1 MYNLK
6 LKSLILLIV
15 TTSFIGCGDT
25 ESQSVNSIKH
35 NLLSK
40 DISNLTT
47 TELQNL
53 GFNCVSENT
62 VSFTKSYLSDI
73 NLNNPKSLIINE
85 VCKAVFFY
93 ELDSN
98 SPINETLLL
107 KVGLSNIYKP
117 NGSVDAWAIDK
128 VKEMIIGKGTDIR
141 DVKYELEQF
150 MLKRERVWPKQISIT
165 FDDGIVVD
173 SILEHLSIFDKYGAR
188 FTYFVSHF
196 EQYDRRKF
204 HILQGY
210 GVEIGHHGA
219 LHVNA
224 VDYISKYGIQ
234 QWEQNELLGQL
245 NSMKVEGF
253 YPEAFAYPYGAFSN
267 ESDEVLSK
275 HFKFIR
281 KFDSRPNIKY
291 RIVSGAH
298 SIVTSYSIDDH
309 RIDLKQIKSMI
320 DELQGGDTLFISS
333 HAIGEWFNE
342 FHISKEHLEA
352 ILNYGTSKGILFCS
366 FSDCIKQSEKL
377 R

>member
-1 MYNLK
+1 M
-6 LKSLILLIV
+6 
-15 TTSFIGCGDT
+15 
-25 ESQSVNSIKH
+25 
-35 NLLSK
+35 
-40 DISNLTT
+40 
-47 TELQNL
+47 EL
-53 GFNCVSENT
+53 
-62 VSFTKSYLSDI
+62 
-73 NLNNPKSLIINE
+73 
-85 VCKAVFFY
+85 
-93 ELDSN
+93 
-98 SPINETLLL
+98 
-107 KVGLSNIYKP
+107 
-117 NGSVDAWAIDK
+117 
-128 VKEMIIGKGTDIR
+128 
-141 DVKYELEQF
+141 
-150 MLKRERVWPKQISIT
+150 
-165 FDDGIVVD
+165 
-173 SILEHLSIFDKYGAR
+173 
-188 FTYFVSHF
+188 HF

-234 QWEQNELLGQL
+234 KWEQNELLGQL

-253 YPEAFAYPYGAFSN
+253 YPEAFAYPYGAFSS

-352 ILNYGTSKGILFCS
+352 ILNYGTSKGIVFCG